1 MANRG
6 YNDLELMVAVAS
18 RILDDNS
25 LVLVGTGGPCA
36 ATMLA
41 QNLHAPGLIP
51 IFEAGGVGPILEK
64 LPISV
69 GQSRT
74 YHRGLHAGS
83 MADTM
88 SACARGLIDYCFL
101 GGAQIDMFGNLNS
114 TIIGKDYEHPKTRLP
129 GSGGA
134 NDLASM
140 CWKIIVMTP
149 QDKRRFVEKVDFL
162 TTPGYLT
169 GKGAREKAGLYPGT
183 GPYKVVTN
191 LGVMGY
197 DKATCRMRV
206 ESLHPGITLEKVLEN
221 TGFELLVSEELTETP
236 PPTELELKVL
246 REKVDPEKMF
256 IGRE

>member
-1 MANRG
+1 VAASK
-6 YNDLELMVAVAS
+6 YNDIELMVIVAS
-18 RILDDNS
+18 RILEDNS
-25 LVLVGTGGPCA
+25 LVVVGTGGPCA

-41 QNLHAPGLIP
+41 QKLHAPGLIP

-83 MADTM
+83 MSHTM
-88 SACARGLIDYCFL
+88 NACARGLIDYCFL
-101 GGAQIDMFGNLNS
+101 GGAQIDMYGNLNS
-114 TIIGKDYEHPKTRLP
+114 TIIGKDYEHPKARLP

-140 CWKIIVMTP
+140 CWRIIVMTL

-169 GKGAREKAGLYPGT
+169 GKSSREKAGLYPGT

-197 DKATCRMRV
+197 DTATCRMKV
-206 ESLHPGITLEKVLEN
+206 ESLHPGVTIEKVMEN
-221 TGFELLVSEELTETP
+221 TGFELLVNDELTITP
-236 PPTELELKVL
+236 APTEMELDVL
-246 REKVDPEKMF
+246 RHQVDPDKMF